1 MKILT
6 PITALLMMVGSIA
19 PMNAAQDT
27 PLSKQMETTSDAMKA
42 LAKETDPV
50 KGATLAREAQ
60 DSVIKGMALVPE
72 MIGSMPD
79 GAEKTKALAD
89 YRKMMS
95 QAVAI
100 FCDIEIAFVDKKL
113 DVVAKLVADAKSL
126 KKEGHKKYIEEE

>member
-27 PLSKQMETTSDAMKA
+27 PLAKQMETTSDAMKA

-50 KGATLAREAQ
+50 KGAILAREAQ
-60 DSVIKGMALVPE
+60 DSVIKGLGLVPE

-79 GAEKTKALAD
+79 GEEKTKALAD

-95 QAVAI
+95 QAVVI

-126 KKEGHKKYIEEE
+126 KKEGHNKYIEEE